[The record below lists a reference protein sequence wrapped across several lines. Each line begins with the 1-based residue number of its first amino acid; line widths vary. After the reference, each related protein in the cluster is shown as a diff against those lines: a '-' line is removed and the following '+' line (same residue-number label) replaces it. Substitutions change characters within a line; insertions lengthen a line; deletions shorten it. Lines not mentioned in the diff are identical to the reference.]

1 MINTNWK
8 ANNDTALVIVDIQN
22 DFLEGG
28 NLAVAGSNSIIPV
41 VNGLRKYFN
50 TVIHT
55 QDWHPADHKSFAS
68 NNGADV
74 FTEKNFPYGMQKM
87 WPDHCVQNTKGAE
100 FHKDLTVAKT
110 DLILKK
116 GTNPEID
123 SYSAFYEN
131 DSKTQPRFENG
142 NTFAEGMKARGI
154 KTLVFTGIA
163 RDICVFFNAKDALKE
178 KFNVIVVKDAAAPF
192 DLAQD
197 KVRMEELEKA
207 GAKIVTADKLGQVL
221 GVVKNA
227 KQIKNNPS
235 IA

>member
-1 MINTNWK
+1 MTNNNWK
-8 ANNDTALVIVDIQN
+8 APKDAALVIVDIQN

-28 NLAVAGSNSIIPV
+28 NLAVAGANGIIPV
-41 VNGLRKYFN
+41 VNELRTQFN
-50 TVIHT
+50 TVVQT

-74 FTEKNFPYGMQKM
+74 FTTKEFPYGVQVM

-116 GTNPEID
+116 GANPEID

-131 DSKTQPRFENG
+131 DCKTQPRFENG
-142 NTFAEGMKARGI
+142 NTFTEEMKARGI

-197 KVRMEELEKA
+197 KVRMEELTKA
-207 GAKIVTADKLGQVL
+207 GAKIVTAEKLNQVL
-221 GVVKNA
+221 NNA
-227 KQIKNNPS
+227 KQIKNYPS

>member
-1 MINTNWK
+1 MKNNNWK
-8 ANNDTALVIVDIQN
+8 APKNTALISVDIQN

-28 NLAVAGSNSIIPV
+28 NLAVAGANSIIPV
-41 VNGLRKYFN
+41 VNELRTHFN
-50 TVIHT
+50 TVVQT
-55 QDWHPADHKSFAS
+55 QDWHPANHKSFAS
-68 NNGADV
+68 NNKAEV
-74 FTEKNFPYGMQKM
+74 FTTKEFTYGVQVM
-87 WPDHCVQNTKGAE
+87 WPDHCMQETKGAE
-100 FHKDLTVAKT
+100 FHENLIVAKT
-110 DLILKK
+110 DLILRK

-131 DSKTQPRFENG
+131 DGKTQPRFNNG
-142 NTFAEGMKARGI
+142 NNFTEEMKSRGI

-197 KVRMEELEKA
+197 KVRMEELQKA
-207 GAKIVTADKLGQVL
+207 GAKLVTADKLNQVL
-221 GVVKNA
+221 NNA